1 MKMHVLILMGLCSL
15 LFTAVVTAQTS
26 SETAPL
32 IADSARAN
40 QQPSTTLPL
49 PGEGVFYLRMGKPG
63 GVTINSRRHIR
74 SGHFSEDQSPID
86 SLEVQSPEASP
97 AIVTPPLVS
106 PPAPV
111 VIQREGPVPPL
122 PQQGPAV
129 EIPGWV
135 DVRDMERY
143 LLEQMNARF
152 DAVLQAQ
159 LSELD
164 DTEAYLIERMD
175 NRFNRL
181 QEDLD
186 ALKALATS
194 MQSQVVVTV
203 PNGNVQPRLPA
214 PVVTND
220 RVTPEDTE
228 NQEIPLNQLSDVTL
242 PIVERVEHAM
252 LETGVFLALSVNFE
266 FGQNALLPSST
277 PTLDAVAEVLKKYP
291 ELRIEVAGH
300 TDTTGPISVN
310 QILSENR
317 AAAVREYVLEA
328 HPSIDPSRIV
338 SKGYGP
344 GRPIASNERQ
354 TGRMLNRRVEFV
366 VLNPEATERYTR
378 ERVLQPGN
386 APGTED
392 EMRRLLRQI
401 LEEELQK
408 INTLPPDSTR

>member
-1 MKMHVLILMGLCSL
+1 MGLCGL
-15 LFTAVVTAQTS
+15 LFTSVVTAQTS
-26 SETAPL
+26 FEPAPL

-63 GVTINSRRHIR
+63 GVTINSRRHTR
-74 SGHFSEDQSPID
+74 SGYFPEDQSPID
-86 SLEVQSPEASP
+86 SLEIQSPGESP
-97 AIVTPPLVS
+97 AIATPPLIS

-111 VIQREGPVPPL
+111 VIQREGSAPPL

-129 EIPGWV
+129 EIPGWT
-135 DVRDMERY
+135 DLRDMERY

-159 LSELD
+159 LSEMD

-175 NRFNRL
+175 NRFNHL
-181 QEDLD
+181 QADLD

-194 MQSQVVVTV
+194 MQSQVVVPV
-203 PNGNVQPRLPA
+203 PNGNMPLQLPT
-214 PVVTND
+214 PVVTTD
-220 RVTPEDTE
+220 RLTPDETE
-228 NQEIPLNQLSDVTL
+228 SQEIPVNQPSGVTL

-266 FGQNALLPSST
+266 FGQNVLLPSST
-277 PTLDAVAEVLKKYP
+277 PTLDAVAEVLEKYP

-300 TDTTGPISVN
+300 TDTTGPIAVN
-310 QILSENR
+310 QTLSENR
-317 AAAVREYVLEA
+317 AAAVREYVLGA
-328 HPSIDPSRIV
+328 HPSIDPSRLV
-338 SKGYGP
+338 SKGYGSS
-344 GRPIASNERQ
+344 RPIASNERP

-378 ERVLQPGN
+378 ERVLRPGN

-401 LEEELQK
+401 LEEELQNF
-408 INTLPPDSTR
+408 NTPPPDSIR